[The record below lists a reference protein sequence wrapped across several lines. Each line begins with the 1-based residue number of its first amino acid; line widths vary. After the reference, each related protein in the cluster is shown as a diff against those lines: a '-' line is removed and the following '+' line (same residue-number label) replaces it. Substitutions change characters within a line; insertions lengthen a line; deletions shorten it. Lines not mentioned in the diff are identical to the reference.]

1 MKKFKRYCK
10 TLQLEN
16 NPGLI
21 EEYKKLH
28 AMGNAWPE
36 IIQGMKD
43 VGIIDMEIYLDG
55 TTLFMIMDTQHNF
68 DHDKAMAKLALLPR
82 QSEWE
87 ATVSKYQKTSLSS
100 SANEKWRLIE
110 RIFKLDQ
117 SIECKVEEGYIEEIK
132 TVNQLKIK
140 LQL

>member
-1 MKKFKRYCK
+1 MKIFKRYCK

-16 NPGLI
+16 NPGFI

-36 IIQGMKD
+36 ITQGMKD

-55 TTLFMIMDTQHNF
+55 TTLFMIMDTQQNF
-68 DHDKAMAKLALLPR
+68 DHDKAMDKLAMLPR

-100 SANEKWRLIE
+100 SAKEKWRLID

-117 SIECKVEEGYIEEIK
+117 NIECKVENGYVEEIK
-132 TVNQLKIK
+132 KENHLK
-140 LQL
+140 